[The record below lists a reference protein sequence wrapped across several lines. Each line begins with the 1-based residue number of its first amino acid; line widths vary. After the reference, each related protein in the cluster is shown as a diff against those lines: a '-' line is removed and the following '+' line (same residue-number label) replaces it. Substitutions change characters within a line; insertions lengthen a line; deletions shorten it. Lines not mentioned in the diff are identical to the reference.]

1 MEITRYQL
9 SIQLIISGFAVVA
22 LAPIL
27 AVVAVA
33 LLVGM
38 F

>member
-9 SIQLIISGFAVVA
+9 SILLIVSGFAAVA

-27 AVVAVA
+27 AVAAVA

>member
-9 SIQLIISGFAVVA
+9 SILLVVSGFAVVA

-27 AVVAVA
+27 AVVAIA
-33 LLVGM
+33 LLIGM